1 MEHSL
6 TLEFSTEAMGTK
18 HSKEKVVGGG
28 KGQKSKD
35 ETSFG

>member
-28 KGQKSKD
+28 KGQKSMD